1 MQIRINYLESVI
13 RKCREDIQGLEGKV
27 VEVRKN
33 NKRKRIELEEVLSL
47 LKDAESSLEE
57 KKDSTQV
64 KKHE

>member
-13 RKCREDIQGLEGKV
+13 RKCREDIQGLEGNV

-33 NKRKRIELEEVLSL
+33 NKRKRIELEKVLSL